1 MSQRDAIRPFLAI
14 DPTGEDRPASGGPA
28 GGASRVSPPRGLGEV
43 LRNVATAPVTSPWL
57 PRNEAEPA
65 AAAAAAPGPVG
76 PSVAELT
83 AMFDEARDQGRAE
96 GLAET
101 AALRDR
107 LTRALD
113 ELAAARA
120 QLIAPAA
127 ELVTE
132 VASCVIEAWL
142 ESSQRSELFAPIV
155 RGWITRSAGR
165 PATARVHPDDVAA
178 LTEAIGDAIGDAQL
192 TIVPDPTL
200 APGTLEIANPTLE
213 LSHDWRARLPD
224 LRTAIAGAITGGE
237 T

>member
-1 MSQRDAIRPFLAI
+1 VSQRDDIRPFLPIVAS
-14 DPTGEDRPASGGPA
+14 PTRPL
-28 GGASRVSPPRGLGEV
+28 GAALH
-43 LRNVATAPVTSPWL
+43 NVVTAPVTSPWL

-65 AAAAAAPGPVG
+65 AAGAATPGPVG

-101 AALRDR
+101 AELRAR
-107 LTRALD
+107 LTRVLD

-120 QLIAPAA
+120 QLLAPAA
-127 ELVTE
+127 ELVTD

-142 ESSQRSELFAPIV
+142 ESSKRSELFAPIV
-155 RGWITRSAGR
+155 RGWIARSAGQ

-192 TIVPDPTL
+192 TIAPDPAM

-224 LRTAIAGAITGGE
+224 LRTAIAGALSGGE
-237 T
+237 P